1 MSEEAKLREYLQ
13 RAIADSRRAHA
24 RLAEVEQRAREPI
37 AILGMACR
45 YPHGIDSPAELWA
58 AVSAGADLIGEFPAD
73 RGWDLGALFDPDPA
87 RPGTSYT
94 REGGFL
100 IAPGAFDSA
109 FFGISP
115 REAVAMDPQQRLLL
129 ETAWEAVE
137 RAEIDPRSLHGGR
150 TGVFIG
156 GTSQE
161 YVGVLTAADH
171 DSEGHMLTGTASSV
185 MSGRIAYVLGL
196 EGPAVTVDTACSS
209 SLVAV
214 HLAAQSLRNGECG
227 LALAGG
233 VSVMVTPGPFIEF
246 SRQRGLAPDGRCKSF
261 AAAADGTGWG
271 EGVGVL
277 LLERLSDARRNGH
290 R

>member
-1 MSEEAKLREYLQ
+1 MSEEAKLRDYLK
-13 RAIADSRRAHA
+13 RAITESHRAYA
-24 RLAEVEQRAREPI
+24 RLAEVEQRVREPI
-37 AILGMACR
+37 AIVGMACR
-45 YPHGIDSPAELWA
+45 FPNGTDSPADLWE
-58 AVSAGADLIGEFPAD
+58 AVSAGADLIGEFPTD
-73 RGWDLGALFDPDPA
+73 RGWDLGSLFHPDPA

-100 IAPGAFDSA
+100 TAPGDFDPA

-129 ETAWEAVE
+129 ETAWEAIE
-137 RAEIDPRSLHGGR
+137 RAEIDPRSLHSSR

-156 GTSQE
+156 GASQE
-161 YVGVLTAADH
+161 YVGLLAAADH
-171 DSEGHMLTGTASSV
+171 DSEGHLLTGTVGSV

-209 SLVAV
+209 SLVAM
-214 HLAAQSLRNGECG
+214 HLAAQALRNDECT

-246 SRQRGLAPDGRCKSF
+246 SRQRGLAADGRCKAF

-271 EGVGVL
+271 EGVG
-277 LLERLSDARRNGH
+277 
-290 R
+290 